1 MRTFCD
7 FYGGK
12 WALARRYGAPQRQ
25 HVIEPF
31 AGFAGYSTYWEPEQV
46 TLIEKDP
53 CLTAIWK
60 YLRRVS
66 AREIMQLPVA
76 IDAVDELPANV
87 CEEARHLIGFWFN
100 RGLSEPAKRRSNWAR
115 HDKHLSYWNQKI
127 RARIASQ
134 VDKIR
139 HWQIIEGDYTAAP
152 DLDAHWF
159 IDSPYRN
166 SGKHYRVNGI
176 DYGKLAKWCKQRH
189 GYVQV
194 CESTEANWLQF
205 EPFTLVNTGA
215 CGRRKR
221 GFHVEAIH
229 EFENAPTMVHHAIRQ
244 GTTLPPHAR
253 QKA

>member
-1 MRTFCD
+1 MV
-7 FYGGK
+7 YMIYNK
-12 WALARRYGAPQRQ
+12 A
-25 HVIEPF
+25 PF
-31 AGFAGYSTYWEPEQV
+31 ALLTKAGSRIKS
-46 TLIEKDP
+46 LKD
-53 CLTAIWK
+53 L
-60 YLRRVS
+60 
-66 AREIMQLPVA
+66 
-76 IDAVDELPANV
+76 
-87 CEEARHLIGFWFN
+87 
-100 RGLSEPAKRRSNWAR
+100 
-115 HDKHLSYWNQKI
+115 
-127 RARIASQ
+127 
-134 VDKIR
+134 
-139 HWQIIEGDYTAAP
+139 EGTKLAAP
-152 DLDAHWF
+152 AGGATFKLLPLLA
-159 IDSPYRN
+159 
-166 SGKHYRVNGI
+166 KKNGI